1 MTPIAPVVARRALL
15 HAAACALLPWPGRGA
30 AQPALPQR
38 NLSVEMR
45 VSDESMDSR
54 RDAAAAASITI
65 GSGGR
70 VDGGGGVSL
79 SSGSRQQGLG
89 AVQRVLV
96 LNGGRASLRLAQ
108 GMVVDDTEVVWTP
121 WGPGAAVRSQWVE
134 LVNGME
140 VSPRWPGGNAPVLL
154 EIAAQSAGLAT
165 QNPGRTL
172 PPQLSAF
179 TTLQVPMGEWVD
191 VAQLHSR
198 QSSVSRSGFSAA
210 TASRQRSLQVRVSL
224 P

>member
-1 MTPIAPVVARRALL
+1 MFGLGLAQAAP
-15 HAAACALLPWPGRGA
+15 
-30 AQPALPQR
+30 PQR

-45 VSDESMDSR
+45 ISDDSSDTG
-54 RDAAAAASITI
+54 RDAAAGASVTI
-65 GSGGR
+65 GSTGPLR
-70 VDGGGGVSL
+70 DGGGVSVR
-79 SSGSRQQGLG
+79 SRSQQQGLG

-96 LNGGRASLRLAQ
+96 LNGGRAGLRLAQ
-108 GMVVDDTEVVWTP
+108 GMTVDDTEVVWTP
-121 WGPGAAVRSQWVE
+121 WGPGAAVRSQWIE

-140 VSPRWPGGNAPVLL
+140 VSPRWPGGDAPVRL
-154 EIAAQSAGLAT
+154 EIAAQSAGRAP
-165 QNPGRTL
+165 QNSGQAL
-172 PPQLSAF
+172 PPQLSVF
-179 TTLQVPMGEWVD
+179 TTVQVPLGEWVE